1 MNTSSTLTLLTS
13 ETSTT
18 SYFDGEFDA
27 LIGLLPQTTTGA
39 YWQGYTSKLA
49 SIQDV
54 AF

>member
-1 MNTSSTLTLLTS
+1 MNTFLTLTLPAAT
-13 ETSTT
+13 TTVT

-49 SIQDV
+49 FIQDV